1 MLDNLNLLLLFSH
14 SPFHPP
20 CHLIHVFAQS
30 GFSRPFLWFHGCH
43 YTFSFENCFYFEKMQ
58 QSTVADSTVAA
69 LVWVEVLEGTVISF
83 CFSRDSSFY
92 VVLSFI
98 FIKTSVLLQ
107 PKYAFVMNNICFS
120 SSKQYSK
127 DLYIRHIFCYRY
139 ICEVFVSIDD
149 LGRDCSCHFIMWP
162 LRIKYISYNNR
173 YRVIH
178 SP

>member
-127 DLYIRHIFCYRY
+127 DLYTSYFLLSLHLW
-139 ICEVFVSIDD
+139 S
-149 LGRDCSCHFIMWP
+149 SCFDWWSWKRLYLSFYNVTTRNKHF
-162 LRIKYISYNNR
+162 LCLT
-173 YRVIH
+173 
-178 SP
+178 

>member
-1 MLDNLNLLLLFSH
+1 MLDNLNLLLLFSY

-127 DLYIRHIFCYRY
+127 DLYTSYFLLSLHLW
-139 ICEVFVSIDD
+139 S
-149 LGRDCSCHFIMWP
+149 SCFDWWSWKRLYLSFYNVTTRNKHFLCLYFI
-162 LRIKYISYNNR
+162 
-173 YRVIH
+173 
-178 SP
+178 